1 MRWHHQYMLIVMGC
15 MLLIT
20 ACTSIDCPL
29 NNHVYTYYQVAGEE
43 TLFAGPLTISTNRSD
58 GSDSICINQD
68 TYISKFGLPISY
80 QGTFDTFYFVY
91 DIDES
96 VIDTVVVEKTD
107 QPHFESIEC
116 NPIFFH
122 TIKGIQY
129 TKNMIDS
136 ITIKDAQV
144 TYDTTKVHFNIYF
157 KNNNY

>member
-43 TLFAGPLTISTNRSD
+43 NQFAGPLTISTNRSD

-91 DIDES
+91 
-96 VIDTVVVEKTD
+96 
-107 QPHFESIEC
+107 
-116 NPIFFH
+116 
-122 TIKGIQY
+122 
-129 TKNMIDS
+129 
-136 ITIKDAQV
+136 A
-144 TYDTTKVHFNIYF
+144 
-157 KNNNY
+157 

>member
-1 MRWHHQYMLIVMGC
+1 MLIVMGC

-43 TLFAGPLTISTNRSD
+43 ALFAGPLTISTNRSD

-96 VIDTVVVEKTD
+96 IVDTVVVEKTD

-122 TIKGIQY
+122 TIKDIQY

-136 ITIKDAQV
+136 ITIKDTQV

-157 KNNNY
+157 KNSNH

>member
-29 NNHVYTYYQVAGEE
+29 NNHVY
-43 TLFAGPLTISTNRSD
+43 
-58 GSDSICINQD
+58 
-68 TYISKFGLPISY
+68 YISKFGLPISY

-96 VIDTVVVEKTD
+96 IVDTVVVEKTD

-122 TIKGIQY
+122 TIKGIEY

-157 KNNNY
+157 KNSNY

>member
-43 TLFAGPLTISTNRSD
+43 TQFAGPLTISTNRSD

-91 DIDES
+91 DID
-96 VIDTVVVEKTD
+96 D
-107 QPHFESIEC
+107 FESIEC

-122 TIKGIQY
+122 TIKGIEY

-136 ITIKDAQV
+136 ITIKDAQD

-157 KNNNY
+157 KNSNY